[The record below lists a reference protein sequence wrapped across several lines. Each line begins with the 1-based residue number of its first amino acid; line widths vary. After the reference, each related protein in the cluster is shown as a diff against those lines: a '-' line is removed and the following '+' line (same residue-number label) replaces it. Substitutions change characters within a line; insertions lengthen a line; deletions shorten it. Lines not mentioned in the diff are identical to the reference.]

1 MRFFLI
7 VGSFLLGQILFA
19 QNTEEWNYEDF
30 FESFFEEIYTQLDK
44 EKLDNYFSEDALILE
59 NGVVYDLKEFESKVD
74 QMRNQFDEEAKSG
87 YEFQRKNEL
96 EFIEF
101 RKHEKSLWISL
112 KNSASFTVGET
123 TIAELNSLVSAFLI
137 EKGGNWKIQM
147 YHMSLIN

>member
-44 EKLDNYFSEDALILE
+44 EKLDDYFSEDALILE

-74 QMRNQFDEEAKSG
+74 QMRNQFDEVAKSR
-87 YEFQRKNEL
+87 YEFHSINIL

-101 RKHEKSLWISL
+101 IKYKIYSL
-112 KNSASFTVGET
+112 
-123 TIAELNSLVSAFLI
+123 
-137 EKGGNWKIQM
+137 
-147 YHMSLIN
+147 